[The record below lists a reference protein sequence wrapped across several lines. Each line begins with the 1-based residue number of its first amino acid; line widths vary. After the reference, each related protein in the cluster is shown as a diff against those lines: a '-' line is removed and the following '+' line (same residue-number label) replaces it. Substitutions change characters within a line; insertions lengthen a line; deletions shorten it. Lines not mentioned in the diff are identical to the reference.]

1 MDTTFEIPLHR
12 QGNQEVLVVNTAT
25 LEDPTSWE
33 ALLNV
38 LISEGIQLS
47 YFLEFAV
54 KSALQYYRLGR
65 METFDRFLE
74 AALETSATRSGEDVI
89 VIQILNAMA
98 ARSIELAE
106 ANAAEFDTHTANA
119 TSLLNRAESMDR
131 MNLLTIV
138 GKANLML
145 VRKQLYQAMYS
156 FRGALQQDANYLPAL
171 LGLAT
176 VEFQKGDYKAAL
188 MHYQRVL
195 VLVPDIQ
202 PDVRVPIGL
211 TFYHLGMEAE
221 ARAAFSRALELN
233 PENVDALALISV
245 METNKARN
253 PSTPDKDRGEASKKA
268 NSLIYGAY
276 SLHRKHAVIFNQMA
290 ERFFLKGSDNNEK
303 ARIMAEAALRSATN
317 KVSRGDSL
325 AIKAKIAQSN
335 KRYEEAHT
343 LFAEAHQLNPDSI
356 AIQLGLAQSLI
367 FKKKYT
373 EAVTH
378 LESILSKEPNNY
390 ETLMIAAAVYAQVP
404 EMANKA
410 ADAYER
416 LKKLLRASQS
426 DGIQS
431 KTTPGDDSSLN
442 DPELLIDI
450 ARFYEKTDIKQ
461 AQSALERAISIF
473 ETTPNVAVPPELY
486 NNLAVLYH
494 LEALKPQSSK
504 DAAQQSMNAAER
516 LYQRAMEA
524 GYEGVEAVRRIE
536 DVRTTIKYNLARLS
550 ESRGSAKGAE
560 SQYLDILKV
569 HPSYVDAILRLGCI
583 ALEQGK
589 IENALQHFA
598 DALAIDDRNVR
609 AWSLVAKAHITNKM
623 ARLARKAFEK
633 ILQEIDK
640 YDTYA
645 LCHTGNICLRFA
657 RSDPKQCDIHC
668 KRAVEFFTKALRQD
682 TRNVYAA
689 TGIAIAFAQ
698 LDKLEE
704 ARSLFTQIQEAASSN
719 TNVTVNLAHV
729 LVEIGQPH
737 AAIPLV
743 ASTQLIY
750 ESVVKRGS
758 ATDLDVIRSLA
769 RAHYIV
775 AKTEKLPD
783 VMHTVAKRLEEA
795 VALSPNDLSLKYNLA
810 LAKQQYA
817 QLLNDQPKEKRPLAA
832 LREAVIGLETSEKIF
847 DELSKRRADASLG
860 YDVERA
866 RERANYS
873 KGVRRVTEKKIH
885 ETEVLDRQRED
896 RLADIRAKRDE
907 LAEQKRR
914 EEEHRRLE
922 EQRQQEELAE
932 MRRRIKEQVQLENEK
947 MRIALQE
954 EKERAERRKSS
965 NRGGGGGGGEDDD
978 EDEDD
983 DARRG
988 DSDGEPRR
996 SSKPKQKR
1004 KRKEKPARAEGPS
1017 SDEDDEEMRIKRAKS
1032 SGIRSKLSA
1041 AVIDSDED

>member
-47 YFLEFAV
+47 YFLEF
-54 KSALQYYRLGR
+54 ALQYYRLGR

-569 HPSYVDAILRLGCI
+569 HPSYVD
-583 ALEQGK
+583 GK

-704 ARSLFTQIQEAASSN
+704 ARSLFTQ
-719 TNVTVNLAHV
+719 
-729 LVEIGQPH
+729 
-737 AAIPLV
+737 
-743 ASTQLIY
+743 Y